1 MGLKNW
7 GPFPTHAPL
16 PSPQQDFLRLPSF
29 IPAGLL
35 SLDLAAQPLWRCK
48 CRACLAKEWEAES
61 LQEKGAGVKPGVE
74 KRKEE
79 GGRRRQTE
87 REKQERE
94 TQKRKKVKGIL
105 EKGSSWRVTN
115 HPD

>member
-1 MGLKNW
+1 MD
-7 GPFPTHAPL
+7 
-16 PSPQQDFLRLPSF
+16 S
-29 IPAGLL
+29 
-35 SLDLAAQPLWRCK
+35 AAQPLWRCK

-61 LQEKGAGVKPGVE
+61 LQEKGGGVKPGVD

-87 REKQERE
+87 REKKERE
-94 TQKRKKVKGIL
+94 TQKQKKVKGIL
-105 EKGSSWRVTN
+105 EKDSSWRVTN